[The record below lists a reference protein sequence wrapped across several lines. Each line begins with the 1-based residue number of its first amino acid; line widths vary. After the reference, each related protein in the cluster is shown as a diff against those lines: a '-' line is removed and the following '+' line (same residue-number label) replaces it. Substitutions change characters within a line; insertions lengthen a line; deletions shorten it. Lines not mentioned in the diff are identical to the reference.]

1 MTVDQFGIHIGQL
14 YLRYYGLILVTGA
27 FVAGYLA
34 AVEAQRRGKNPD
46 HVWDGII
53 WALIGGIIGA
63 RLWHI
68 FTPPPSMVEAGFTT
82 AFYLS
87 HPLDAIN
94 TMQGGLGL
102 PGAVAGG
109 GLGLYLFSRFGAFVP
124 VPGQIEEKAL
134 GPLKWQNQVMQH
146 VRLNFLEW
154 LDIAAVG
161 IPLGQAIG
169 RWGNFI
175 NQELYGAPTTLPWGL
190 TIDALH
196 RVPGFEDPALKFH
209 PTFLYES
216 LANLLLCLALLYVA
230 RRYTAR
236 LKPGDL
242 FTLYAIGYPV
252 IRFLLEFIRL
262 DSSEILGLNANQ
274 TFMAVVAVIALGVLL
289 TRHRRTRRYEVQAQ
303 TPATD

>member
-1 MTVDQFGIHIGQL
+1 MSIDQFGIHLGPL

-34 AVEAQRRGKNPD
+34 SVEAGRRGKNPD

-53 WALIGGIIGA
+53 WALIGGIVGA

-68 FTPPPSMVEAGFTT
+68 FTPPPSMVAQGLTT
-82 AFYLS
+82 QFYLT

-109 GLGLYLFSRFGAFVP
+109 VLGLYLFTRFA
-124 VPGQIEEKAL
+124 K
-134 GPLKWQNQVMQH
+134 
-146 VRLNFLEW
+146 LNFLEW
-154 LDIAAVG
+154 LDIAAVA

-169 RWGNFI
+169 RWGNYV

-190 TIDALH
+190 SIDAAH
-196 RVPGFEDPALKFH
+196 RVPGFTDPALKFH

-216 LANLLLCLALLYVA
+216 IGNLLICLALLCLA
-230 RRYTAR
+230 RRYTDR
-236 LKPGDL
+236 LKTGDL
-242 FTLYAIGYPV
+242 FIIYAILYP
-252 IRFLLEFIRL
+252 ILRFALEFIRL
-262 DSSEILGLNANQ
+262 DSSQIFGLNANQ
-274 TFMAVVAVIALGVLL
+274 TTMAIVAIVALGVLL
-289 TRHRRTRRYEVQAQ
+289 ARHRKARRYEMKAQ
-303 TPATD
+303 TPIAE